1 MVFYLIIQKKLLMLS
16 KEIPTAIASF
26 VKRYLVSWN
35 GRDNREQVFQ
45 LLEYLPIE
53 SFDSLRQ
60 DFLAPLEAA
69 VLDDTLASRIAI
81 LEFYSSL
88 ILQWG
93 VKLRTHPSTSG
104 ESKPLSRLI
113 LHAELLALSILEI
126 SPTSHLTDSSAGRSK
141 PATLSVVEFYSALAE
156 VFSYASVNGNIRLT
170 VPLSPTVYTLVFTP
184 MSSVISTISSVLAS
198 YKSSFEASL
207 TSEVLQTPNG
217 SENLYPTQLVGR
229 FNGYVMDICNLVWR
243 NRGLNNEDPNALG
256 CLIPASTVTML
267 TQYIRECNEI
277 SRERKREASFHY
289 TLVSIFSLSHHA
301 ALCNISAACFADIEE
316 ENGIDESKPKLKKP
330 VTQKALSALEK
341 GGGVKMSWQEYRVRM
356 LDWLDAAGNRGI
368 GDLMRSTMKA
378 LRKE

>member
-1 MVFYLIIQKKLLMLS
+1 M
-16 KEIPTAIASF
+16 
-26 VKRYLVSWN
+26 SWN
-35 GRDNREQVFQ
+35 GHDNREQVFQ

-60 DFLAPLEAA
+60 DFLAPLESA

-93 VKLRTHPSTSG
+93 VKLRTQPSTSG

-126 SPTSHLTDSSAGRSK
+126 SPTIHLTDNNAGHSK
-141 PATLSVVEFYSALAE
+141 SATLSVVEFYSTLAE
-156 VFSYASVNGNIRLT
+156 LFSYASVNGNIRLT

-184 MSSVISTISSVLAS
+184 MSSVISIISSVLAS

-256 CLIPASTVTML
+256 CLIPASTATML
-267 TQYIRECNEI
+267 TQYIRESNET
-277 SRERKREASFHY
+277 SRERKRDASFHY
-289 TLVSIFSLSHHA
+289 TLLSIFSLSHHA

-316 ENGIDESKPKLKKP
+316 ENGIDESKPKLRKP